1 MKSSRSKLKEKLDQV
16 FSEYVRMNYADHRGV
31 TACYTCGTPY
41 HYKKIQAGH
50 FQSRVK
56 MSTRWNEKNVKPQC
70 VRCNIFRAGESW
82 KFGQVLD
89 AEYGAGTAQKLYI
102 LSNKMR
108 KYSEAELEAMYE
120 KYKKLRD
127 ELARELE

>member
-1 MKSSRSKLKEKLDQV
+1 MKPNRSKLKEKLDKV
-16 FSEYVRMNYADHRGV
+16 FSEYVRMKYADFRGV

-41 HYKKIQAGH
+41 HWKKIQAGH

-56 MSTRWNEKNVKPQC
+56 MPTRWDEKNVKPQC

-82 KFGQVLD
+82 KFGKVLD
-89 AEYGAGTAQKLYI
+89 AEYGAGTAEKLYVI
-102 LSNKMR
+102 SNKTR
-108 KYSEAELEAMYE
+108 KYTNEELEAMFE
-120 KYKKLRD
+120 KYKRLRD